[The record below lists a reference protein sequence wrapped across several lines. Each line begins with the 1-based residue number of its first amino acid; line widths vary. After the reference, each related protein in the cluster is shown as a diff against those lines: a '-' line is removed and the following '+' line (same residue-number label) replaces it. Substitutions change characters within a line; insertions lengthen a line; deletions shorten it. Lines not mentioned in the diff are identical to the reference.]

1 MDREAGPVV
10 RPYALTGGRTRPDGE
25 DIDLLAMV
33 WAIPDQI
40 PDPRL
45 LEPEHSLVLECCQPF
60 RAVADLAS
68 DLDLPLGVIG
78 ILVSDMR
85 ERGLVAIRR
94 PPRAQVTDLKIL
106 QDVVNGLRKA

>member
-10 RPYALTGGRTRPDGE
+10 RPYALTGGRTRPAGE
-25 DIDLLAMV
+25 DVDLLAMV
-33 WAIPDQI
+33 WAIRDGI

-45 LEPEHSLVLECCQPF
+45 LEPEHSLVLERCQPF
-60 RAVADLAS
+60 RTVADLAS

-106 QDVVNGLRKA
+106 QDVVNGLRRV